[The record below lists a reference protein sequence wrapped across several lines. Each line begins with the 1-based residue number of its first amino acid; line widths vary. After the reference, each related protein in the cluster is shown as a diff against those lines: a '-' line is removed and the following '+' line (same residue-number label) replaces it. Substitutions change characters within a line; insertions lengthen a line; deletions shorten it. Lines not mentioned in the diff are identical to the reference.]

1 MLSSGYPWALT
12 DGAELNSNLVMSITQ
27 SELRLST
34 LRVGDDKSRLDS
46 CMIYHAVSMIDR
58 ILKSLEAYRIRAS
71 LLGPSRPVQS

>member
-1 MLSSGYPWALT
+1 MDI
-12 DGAELNSNLVMSITQ
+12 DGWCGVEFELITQ